1 MTPVTSNAVEP
12 VVSAVAGDQVNTLRR
27 HVLVL
32 VAGAL
37 AAPLAS
43 FAQQPTKIP
52 RIGFLHPAPPG
63 GVPGI
68 RLEAFQDALRELGYV
83 EGKNVQLEVRWG
95 NGEFERLPALAAEL
109 VQSKVDVIVAA
120 TSPSVLAVR
129 KATSTIPIVMPVSS
143 DPVGDGLVASLAH
156 PGGNITGLSMMA
168 PELGE
173 KRLQL
178 LRETF
183 PDASRAVAVLW
194 NPAYAG
200 MRARFE
206 EAKVAAPKLG
216 LTVRSVEVR
225 DTRELDVAF
234 EAVVREH
241 PEALVL
247 SDPFTLSQRARIVE
261 FAAEHRLPA
270 IYESS
275 DFVDVGGLMSF
286 GPNISNLYRGAA
298 VYVDK
303 ILKGA
308 KPGDLPI
315 EQPTKFE
322 LVLNMKT
329 AKALGISFP
338 ASVLLRADKLIE

>member
-1 MTPVTSNAVEP
+1 M
-12 VVSAVAGDQVNTLRR
+12 
-27 HVLVL
+27 
-32 VAGAL
+32 
-37 AAPLAS
+37 
-43 FAQQPTKIP
+43 
-52 RIGFLHPAPPG
+52 
-63 GVPGI
+63 
-68 RLEAFQDALRELGYV
+68 RLEAFRDALHELGYV

-95 NGEFERLPALAAEL
+95 NGEFERLPKLAA
-109 VQSKVDVIVAA
+109 
-120 TSPSVLAVR
+120 
-129 KATSTIPIVMPVSS
+129 
-143 DPVGDGLVASLAH
+143 
-156 PGGNITGLSMMA
+156 
-168 PELGE
+168 E

-183 PDASRAVAVLW
+183 PEASRAVAVLW

-216 LTVRSVEVR
+216 LTARSVEVR
-225 DTRELDVAF
+225 DTRELDAAFVAI
-234 EAVVREH
+234 VREH

-247 SDPFTLSQRARIVE
+247 SDPFTTSQRARIVE

-322 LVLNMKT
+322 LVLNMKA

>member
-1 MTPVTSNAVEP
+1 MNA
-12 VVSAVAGDQVNTLRR
+12 LRR
-27 HVLVL
+27 HILVL

-63 GVPGI
+63 GVPGM
-68 RLEAFQDALRELGYV
+68 RLEAFRDALHELGYV
-83 EGKNVQLEVRWG
+83 EGTNVQLEVRWG

-109 VQSKVDVIVAA
+109 VQLKVDVIVAA
-120 TSPSVLAVR
+120 ASPSVLAAR

-194 NPAYAG
+194 NPAYSG

-225 DTRELDVAF
+225 DTRELEVAF

-286 GPNISNLYRGAA
+286 GPNISSLYRGAA